1 MNVCLNHFYILVET
15 GCVSEMQNPIQF
27 SSQKYDNI
35 SFFQCKRSCC
45 TYIQRMRVWHHSFS
59 HWCWQK
65 WDFYFFNEFPHLL
78 FSSSICGA
86 LTNNDKWLFG
96 ESNNV
101 DSLFEFRKRWAKG
114 WWLSKNGYLD
124 FAFNHFIEDI
134 TWKIEENR
142 AWPSGGRKSDCFI
155 DMVWDI
161 FCRCDSDTIFGVRF
175 YEIALIDLL
184 ESAFFGLVKI
194 I

>member
-1 MNVCLNHFYILVET
+1 
-15 GCVSEMQNPIQF
+15 
-27 SSQKYDNI
+27 
-35 SFFQCKRSCC
+35 
-45 TYIQRMRVWHHSFS
+45 MRVGHHSFS

-65 WDFYFFNEFPHLL
+65 WNFYLFNEFPHLL

-86 LTNNDKWLFG
+86 LTNNDQWFFG
-96 ESNNV
+96 KSNNI
-101 DSLFEFRKRWAKG
+101 DSFFYFRKRWTKG
-114 WWLSKNGYLD
+114 RWLSKDGYLD
-124 FAFNHFIEDI
+124 FALNHFIKDI
-134 TWKIEENR
+134 TWKIKENR
-142 AWPSGGRKSDCFI
+142 AWSSGGRKSNCFI

-184 ESAFFGLVKI
+184 EGAFFGLVKI